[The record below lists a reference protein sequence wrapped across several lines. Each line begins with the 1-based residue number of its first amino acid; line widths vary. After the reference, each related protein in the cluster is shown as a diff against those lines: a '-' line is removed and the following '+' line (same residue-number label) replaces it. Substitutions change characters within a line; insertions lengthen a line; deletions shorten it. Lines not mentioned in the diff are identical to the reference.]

1 MAKLYQRQ
9 NVQLQRGQIY
19 QPDKK
24 PSIGA
29 AIANFGA
36 AALDKIA
43 KDNFALGHANL
54 VNSIITTAYESNP
67 TDLKRF
73 NEMVESGILK
83 STKNLPGD
91 MARKIRSD
99 AETKALALNKQI
111 KSNMIKAANAEL
123 QNKTQTAVDDITGN
137 GPMGMRS
144 LNDSM
149 MESFI
154 NRDEEG
160 AAATRQLW
168 NLQHQRLSNLA
179 EVKNASGDFVIG
191 KETERNMYK
200 QGLFGKTDSFRSAIE
215 KLSKDG
221 LKSFDEEV
229 FQNKEKFMEAYNIDM
244 GTYDDLEKIMKA
256 RRKAFDAQDKREI
269 KSQDY
274 FTLSR
279 LSAISDAEL
288 ADVETR
294 DSVTPETI
302 EMIKKAKKAAQKAG
316 ASESAAYNFGDQNEG
331 FLAAIMEMQDV
342 VTSKDDGSPEY
353 ADKLLQ
359 SAAKVDNTLTKMF
372 NAGLSED
379 ATQLLRRGLTES
391 ISSQDFAAVLDTS
404 DSSFI
409 SELTRGAYNDF
420 DTRMSQKESE
430 IRKKYGSN
438 LNPFQERQMAEELRN
453 IPTRTG
459 SRVNVGQGYE
469 MSLPEISENTKK
481 ALKAYASEVYN
492 VAMIQAAQGDYEGAM
507 QTRADGNRELIYMKY
522 GQWIPRHQFAN
533 LESELKAGRKAY
545 ITIGNSQYEYLGVSQ
560 NDIIVKGRF

>member
-391 ISSQDFAAVLDTS
+391 ISSQDLLLF
-404 DSSFI
+404 
-409 SELTRGAYNDF
+409 
-420 DTRMSQKESE
+420 
-430 IRKKYGSN
+430 
-438 LNPFQERQMAEELRN
+438 
-453 IPTRTG
+453 
-459 SRVNVGQGYE
+459 
-469 MSLPEISENTKK
+469 
-481 ALKAYASEVYN
+481 
-492 VAMIQAAQGDYEGAM
+492 
-507 QTRADGNRELIYMKY
+507 
-522 GQWIPRHQFAN
+522 
-533 LESELKAGRKAY
+533 
-545 ITIGNSQYEYLGVSQ
+545 
-560 NDIIVKGRF
+560 